1 MVAMKITDVMKIIN
15 AAMMLLLLALMAA
28 ISTASADEQTYIVR
42 MDKTK
47 ITNTYSSLVS
57 STKPWHQAVLDSLID
72 VSSMEATPPELL
84 YSYETALSGFAAKL
98 SSKQLESL
106 KNMDGFM
113 SAVPNKMLSLHTTRS
128 PLFLG
133 LTGMK
138 GEKGPWSGSNLHS
151 DVIIGVVDSGIWP
164 EHVSFQDH
172 GLSPVPERW
181 KGVCE
186 NGTRFSP
193 SNCNKK
199 LIGARYFYGGYIA
212 AGGKINDKEE
222 YKSARDV
229 SGHGTHTASTAG
241 GDIVENANL
250 FGLANGTATG
260 MRYTARIAAYKVCWP
275 GCTSVDIL
283 AAMVKAIED
292 GVDVLTLSLGSESE
306 AVPYWQDYLVIASYL
321 AFKSGIFVAF
331 SAGNSGPDAY
341 TVVNTAPWIMTV
353 AASTMD
359 RSFVAIIELGNGKT
373 FEGSSFYTGKAL
385 KGLPIVYGK
394 TAGNLGAEYCL
405 SGSLDPKLV
414 KGKIVICEQGIV
426 RRAEKGEAVK
436 SAGGAGILIL
446 SPEGEDLAN
455 EVHVLPD
462 IFLGAIASKAVIN
475 YWNTTK
481 APTASIVFK
490 GTMYGNQAPKVA
502 AFSSRGPNLVGPDV
516 IKPDITAPG
525 VDILAAW
532 PAETSPSRLKSDKR
546 RVLFNIISG
555 TSMSCPHVSGIAAL
569 IKSKHKDWSPAAIK
583 SALMTTAYTLDN
595 KGKPIADL
603 AFYNSASPFAIGS
616 GHVDPMK
623 ATDPGLIYNIT
634 AEDYISYLCSLHY
647 TDSQVSMFEEG
658 YQCTP
663 TELRMQPGDL
673 NYPSFTVNFKQKARN
688 VTFTYKRTVTNVGIP
703 KSTYKVSVEVPKGVS
718 VIVSPK
724 VLSFT
729 ELNEE
734 LSYEVSFTGL
744 SRNKTVA
751 GSSFG
756 SLVWVSGNYRVRSPI
771 AVSWK

>member
-1 MVAMKITDVMKIIN
+1 MVAMKITDVIKIID

-47 ITNTYSSLVS
+47 IPNTYSSLVS

-72 VSSMEATPPELL
+72 VSSTEATPPELL
-84 YSYETALSGFAAKL
+84 YSYETALFGFAARL

-106 KNMDGFM
+106 KKWTG
-113 SAVPNKMLSLHTTRS
+113 SCRR

-181 KGVCE
+181 KGACE

-212 AGGKINDKEE
+212 AGGKINDTEE

-241 GDIVENANL
+241 GDIVENANI

-283 AAMVKAIED
+283 TAMVKAIED
-292 GVDVLTLSLGSESE
+292 VVDVLTLSLGSESE

-359 RSFVAIIELGNGKT
+359 RSFVAIIELGNGET
-373 FEGSSFYTGKAL
+373 FEGSSFYTG
-385 KGLPIVYGK
+385 
-394 TAGNLGAEYCL
+394 AEYCL
-405 SGSLDPKLV
+405 PGSIDPKLV

-426 RRAEKGEAVK
+426 RRTEKGEAVK

-446 SPEGEDLAN
+446 SPEGEDLAS

-462 IFLGAIASKAVIN
+462 IFLGAIASKAVIK

-603 AFYNSASPFAIGS
+603 AFYTSAAPFAI
-616 GHVDPMK
+616 
-623 ATDPGLIYNIT
+623 
-634 AEDYISYLCSLHY
+634 
-647 TDSQVSMFEEG
+647 VSMFEEG

-663 TELRMQPGDL
+663 TERRMQPGDL
-673 NYPSFTVNFKQKARN
+673 NYPSFAMNFKQKARN